1 MKSHQTFNTG
11 ELKTSELQI
20 LLQNTVMPR
29 PIAFAST
36 VDKDGNPNLSPFSF
50 FNVFSSRPPIL
61 IFSPARKGADGGLK
75 DTYFNVKDTGEVVIN
90 LVNKTIVEQMSLS
103 SVAYDKG
110 INEFEKSGL
119 TMLASETVKPYRVAE
134 SPVQFEC
141 TVKDIME
148 MGDAPG
154 AGNLV
159 ICEVTRIH
167 IAGHAFDD
175 KGNVDPYALDLVG
188 RMGGPYYI
196 QTTKDGLF
204 QIPKPVSQLA
214 MGIDALP
221 EHIRTTDY
229 LSGSDLARLAGL
241 EELPPSTG
249 KKPIKSDF
257 EAARLLIHQNKIL
270 EAFALIY

>member
-1 MKSHQTFNTG
+1 MSHKTFTPKNIITP
-11 ELKTSELQI
+11 ELQV

-36 VDKDGNPNLSPFSF
+36 IDKEGNANLSPFSF

-61 IFSPARKGADGGLK
+61 IFSPARKGLDGGLK
-75 DTYFNVKDTGEVVIN
+75 DTCYNVKETLEVVVN
-90 LVNKTIVEQMSLS
+90 LVNKAIVEQMSLS

-119 TMLASETVKPYRVAE
+119 TMLASETVRPFRVAE

-141 TVKDIME
+141 KVKDVLE
-148 MGDAPG
+148 MGDTPG

-159 ICEVTRIH
+159 ICEVTKIH
-167 IAGHAFDD
+167 IADHAFDAN
-175 KGNVDPYALDLVG
+175 GSIDPHLLDLVG

-196 QTTKDGLF
+196 QTTKEGLF
-204 QIPKPVSQLA
+204 RIPKPVSRLA

-221 EHIRTTDY
+221 EHIRTSEF

-241 EELPPSTG
+241 EELPSSTG
-249 KKPIKSDF
+249 KKPTKSDF
-257 EAARLLIHQNKIL
+257 KKAKQLIQEGKIV
-270 EAFALIY
+270 EAFEMLY